1 VKIIKEEEE
10 EEEKD
15 ICFLLRITA
24 RAPPADCVA
33 LFPFWP
39 ERDYADILVVHQSF
53 FFFFPSRLHLPF
65 ISLQTK
71 CLPKK
76 MGFPYTRKTNLVEEE
91 KLNWLQ
97 NVWNSQEGLKKNK
110 RAGRR
115 RPVNHYLLLLCVRAH
130 LSNREIVCWVE

>member
-1 VKIIKEEEE
+1 VKIIKEEEEE

-71 CLPKK
+71 CLRKK
-76 MGFPYTRKTNLVEEE
+76 KWGSRTQE
-91 KLNWLQ
+91 KQIW
-97 NVWNSQEGLKKNK
+97 LKK
-110 RAGRR
+110 R
-115 RPVNHYLLLLCVRAH
+115 
-130 LSNREIVCWVE
+130 S

>member
-97 NVWNSQEGLKKNK
+97 NVWNSQEGLKKK
-110 RAGRR
+110 TREPEGGDRLITICC
-115 RPVNHYLLLLCVRAH
+115 YCVFVPTCQIVK
-130 LSNREIVCWVE
+130 LSVG